1 MLGLISLGPQGD
13 AEAQERR
20 AEMVPAT
27 TGEVFGG
34 AIAEGFQ
41 ESVGPRMARIAG
53 RGYIDQGDGNYAPLA
68 PGQTPFDDFS
78 PSLPGQLI
86 SAFRRAFPGEQPLPP
101 SPMVPLDVL
110 KREYEIPGV
119 LSFDKDTPQSVAQSL
134 YEHKRDQMAR
144 ADAVRRADNMLT
156 QGMAARF
163 VGGMIG
169 SLADPVNIAAMFVP
183 GLRET
188 TVARMMGVGPGA
200 SALAR
205 AGVRAGAG
213 ASAGAAGMI
222 ALEPLNAVLMAQERD
237 DWTMA
242 GALANVLFGTVA
254 GAGFHS
260 GLGALAERT
269 RGLPEWAPARVFSE
283 QMQNAAPEVQDALV
297 RSTMASTI
305 EGRPVVADE
314 LLAVYRN
321 LDAARNLRALAEAQA
336 RYEADAQAALR
347 GAAALR
353 DRAARPSTRQ
363 EAAAAFGGRATDLRA
378 EAQGLETDMARVQE
392 RATVEAMDAMTV
404 ARLEAVDA
412 ELGGVIPAARRRALS
427 AERLGLMEGRG
438 ALDRADALTEGRN
451 AAELRGLK
459 AALDRAVAGAEKA
472 EAGMA
477 LAAREAETEAAKRA
491 ALAQRAGAVERA
503 SLAQLAARSAMV
515 DANAAR
521 AVRQIAGA
529 MDARL
534 LPKEAQELGSAL
546 VRGHIGLDDALL
558 AIERWKGDNARVT
571 PETLASIGEDASTFA
586 ARVAGALDTDAKA
599 AMTNLEAAQRP
610 NPADAVPPPA
620 VTRTGAAPPDPKP
633 PGEIGAVAKDI
644 AEIEKQTADLD
655 ALLKVQGDERLAQR
669 IKDYDALVDEE
680 TKIGTALYD
689 AVAACIVR
697 TR

>member
-53 RGYIDQGDGNYAPLA
+53 RGYRDQGDGNYAPLA
-68 PGQTPFDDFS
+68 PGQTPFDDLS

-134 YEHKRDQMAR
+134 YEHKRDQLAR
-144 ADAVRRADNMLT
+144 ADAIRRADNMLT

-163 VGGMIG
+163 VGSMIG

-222 ALEPLNAVLMAQERD
+222 ALEPLNAALMAQERD

-269 RGLPEWAPARVFSE
+269 RGLPEWAPARAFSE

-305 EGRPVVADE
+305 EGRPVVAADLLE
-314 LLAVYRN
+314 LHTALEAAGQLRRLA
-321 LDAARNLRALAEAQA
+321 DAQA
-336 RYEADAQAALR
+336 RYDAELQAAAGDVR
-347 GAAALR
+347 GLR
-353 DRAARPSTRQ
+353 DLAGRPDVQAAIAERRTA
-363 EAAAAFGGRATDLRA
+363 ELAALRA
-378 EAQGLETDMARVQE
+378 EAEGLRADMARAQE
-392 RATVEAMDAMTV
+392 RATIGAMDPITAE
-404 ARLEAVDA
+404 RLASVDE
-412 ELGGVIPAARRRALS
+412 ELAGVIPAARRRDLN
-427 AERLGLMEGRG
+427 AERRMLLEGRAG
-438 ALDRADALTEGRN
+438 LDRGHGLDYARDE
-451 AAELRGLK
+451 AELRGLR
-459 AALDRAVAGAEKA
+459 AALERTESRAERA
-472 EAGMA
+472 EAAMA
-477 LAAREAETEAAKRA
+477 LATREVEQAAERRAMLARDADTQERTALALASAREAM
-491 ALAQRAGAVERA
+491 VE
-503 SLAQLAARSAMV
+503 
-515 DANAAR
+515 ANASR
-521 AVRQIAGA
+521 VVRQMAGA

-534 LPKEAQELGSAL
+534 SSQEARELARAV
-546 VRGHIGLDDALL
+546 VRGHIDAGDVAA
-558 AIERWKGDNARVT
+558 AIERWRSDKARIT
-571 PETLASIGEDASTFA
+571 PETIAGPGEDASTFA
-586 ARVAGALDTDAKA
+586 LRVAGRIEQDARA

-680 TKIGTALYD
+680 TKIDTALFD
-689 AVAACIVR
+689 AAAACIVR
-697 TR
+697 NR